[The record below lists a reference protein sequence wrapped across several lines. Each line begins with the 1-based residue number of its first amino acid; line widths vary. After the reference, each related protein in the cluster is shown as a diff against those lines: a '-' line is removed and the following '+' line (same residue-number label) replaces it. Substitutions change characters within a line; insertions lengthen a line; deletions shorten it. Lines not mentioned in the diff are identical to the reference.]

1 MMTKIAGAVE
11 AERARTIALF
21 DQLRA
26 DGADPPGVSRDPY
39 GEGEQRAHATIA
51 AEAER
56 LGLEIARDAAAN
68 LYMTLPGRDRSAP
81 SVVTGSHLDSVP
93 HGGNFDGAAGVV
105 AGLVA
110 VAALRRLG
118 ITPECDLTVMGIRA
132 EESIWFQVSYIGSR
146 GALGA
151 LPDGALAARRTDTG
165 RTLAE
170 HIAECGGNPNALGAR
185 RRHLDPARLR
195 AFLELHIEQAPQLV
209 EAGKQV
215 AICTGIPGNFR
226 FPDARIEG
234 SHDHVGLP
242 RRFRRD
248 AALAGAEFAL
258 AVDALWAE
266 REARGVPMAAT
277 IGRFHTDAALHGLT
291 IVPGAF
297 RFSLDVR
304 AYDPAVLAELERDVL
319 AIVAGIEQRRGVR
332 FHLGTRAG
340 AAIGPVDPAIR
351 AGLTRAAATLDIP
364 ILELG
369 SPASHD
375 AAAFAAAGVP
385 MGMIFV
391 RNENGSHNPHEAM
404 TIDDFLA
411 GTSVLTGWLAET
423 LGGTGF
429 TARRTSV

>member
-1 MMTKIAGAVE
+1 MDGIAAAVE
-11 AERARTIALF
+11 AERGRAVALF

-26 DGADPPGVSRDPY
+26 DGLDEPGVSRDPF

-56 LGLEIARDAAAN
+56 LGLEISRDAVPN
-68 LYMTLPGRDRSAP
+68 LYMTLPGRNRGAP
-81 SVVTGSHLDSVP
+81 RIITGSHLDSVP

-118 ITPECDLTVMGIRA
+118 ITPACDLTVMGIRA
-132 EESIWFQVSYIGSR
+132 EESIWYQVSYVGSR

-151 LPDGALAARRTDTG
+151 LPDGALEARRVDTG
-165 RTLAE
+165 DRLVDR
-170 HIAECGGNPNALGAR
+170 IAACGGDPAALTAKR
-185 RRHLDPARLR
+185 PHLDPSQVR
-195 AFLELHIEQAPQLV
+195 AFIELHIEQAPQLV
-209 EAGKQV
+209 EAGKAV

-226 FPDARIEG
+226 FPDVLIEG

-248 AALAGAEFAL
+248 AAAAGAEFAT
-258 AVDALWAE
+258 AIDRLWEE
-266 REARGVPMAAT
+266 REARGIPMAAT
-277 IGRFHTDAALHGLT
+277 IGRFHTDPSVHGLT

-297 RFSLDVR
+297 YFSLDVR
-304 AYDPAVLAELERDVL
+304 AYDPAVLEELERDVR
-319 AIVAGIEQRRGVR
+319 AIIADIERRRRVR
-332 FHLGTRAG
+332 FHLGARAS
-340 AAIGPVDPAIR
+340 AAVGPVDPAIR
-351 AGLTRAAATLDIP
+351 AGLIRAAGGLGIPTLD
-364 ILELG
+364 LG

-385 MGMIFV
+385 VGMIFV
-391 RNENGSHNPHEAM
+391 RNENGSHNPREAM

-411 GTSVLTGWLAET
+411 GTAVLTAWLAAT
-423 LGGTGF
+423 VG
-429 TARRTSV
+429 